1 MNNKNPT
8 PKDRPDI
15 YSPFIYPVKRTEK
28 LDRLSKAR
36 DMEFTK
42 VLFSRTSSR
51 DFSRATLNELSE
63 LLYMGTKIRSIEIDD
78 TNFFL
83 TKRTTPSAG
92 SRHPVDL
99 MVSFPASPPVER
111 ILSYYNPID
120 HSLGE
125 LIIPVNSLH
134 DFFEEVDRNLPI
146 QDACVIWF
154 SIQITKTSSKYSNP
168 ESLYWKD
175 TGALLYCLQIIATYL
190 GLRSCPLGTLA
201 QNSFHNLFLNHNLIS
216 GGGILI
222 GK

>member
-1 MNNKNPT
+1 MKNPT

-15 YSPFIYPVKRTEK
+15 YSPFIYPVKRIE
-28 LDRLSKAR
+28 RLARFSETR
-36 DMEFTK
+36 DMEFME
-42 VLFSRTSSR
+42 VLFSRTSAK
-51 DFSRATLNELSE
+51 DFSRATPNEVSE
-63 LLYMGTKIRSIEIDD
+63 LLYLSTKIRSIEIDD

-92 SRHPVDL
+92 ARHPIDL
-99 MVSFPASPPVER
+99 MVSLAASPPMER

-125 LIIPVNSLH
+125 LVIPANSLRN
-134 DFFEEVDRNLPI
+134 FFEEVDRNLSI

-175 TGALLYCLQIIATYL
+175 TGALLYCLQIISTYL
-190 GLRSCPLGTLA
+190 GLKSCPLGTLA
-201 QNSFHNLFLNHNLIS
+201 ENSFHNLFLNHNLLS